1 MREQI
6 TYPPPL
12 DDIHISRHSLD
23 SINVPLILTLPWLF
37 GVNDILSVT
46 FIFGISFE
54 MPKQTLD
61 RRPLL
66 SPFLWGTFSQNSS
79 MSAVGF
85 DLFLRPVSSVSDSI
99 STTCTSSCIPSLSTA
114 SSEESQLT
122 GTSLNKKFTYFHLCE
137 PFFSSSSSP
146 SPSRALAQDLSQ
158 TID

>member
-12 DDIHISRHSLD
+12 DDIHISRHGLD

-61 RRPLL
+61 MGFLL
-66 SPFLWGTFSQNSS
+66 SGGGTGVGRGVGISVDAIVPLDELWE
-79 MSAVGF
+79 MSDG
-85 DLFLRPVSSVSDSI
+85 
-99 STTCTSSCIPSLSTA
+99 
-114 SSEESQLT
+114 
-122 GTSLNKKFTYFHLCE
+122 KKF
-137 PFFSSSSSP
+137 
-146 SPSRALAQDLSQ
+146 
-158 TID
+158 